1 MHRRILK
8 LEQQEILK
16 KISIIN
22 VKNKLK
28 LEEVFSKKD
37 IIYVKCPFCNLKK
50 GTMKLN
56 IANNSYICKDCEA
69 RGYAIGLYAKC
80 NYISNKEAYQRLI
93 NSEADISNNLT
104 TSTITNTKK
113 NDEELD
119 IVYQAFLDSLILDSN
134 HTMKLLQYGFSIE
147 EIDRIGFKTI
157 PTKDSQKVEIC
168 RKLIEKGFDLEGVP
182 GFFIDKK
189 FRWNF
194 KSHEGIFIPI
204 FQNCKLVALRIH
216 LDKKYNT
223 DTTDIW
229 FSSSQDNNGTKQ
241 NNNIMIIYPENN
253 RIQIMN
259 DNQENKDIIV
269 VSEMI
274 LAYKMAS
281 RFKNNIIIRCAKCYF
296 KK

>member
-1 MHRRILK
+1 MK
-8 LEQQEILK
+8 QQEILK
-16 KISIIN
+16 KLSIIN
-22 VKNKLK
+22 VKNKLG
-28 LEEVFSKKD
+28 LEELFSKKD
-37 IIYVKCPFCNLKK
+37 IIYVKCPFCNYKK

-56 IANNSYICKDCEA
+56 VTNNSYICKNCEA

-80 NYISNKEAYQRLI
+80 NYISNKEAYHKLI
-93 NSEADISNNLT
+93 NCEADISNNLV
-104 TSTITNTKK
+104 TSTTTNTKK

-147 EIDRIGFKTI
+147 EIEKIGFKTI
-157 PTKDSQKVEIC
+157 PTRDSQKVEIC
-168 RKLIEKGFDLEGVP
+168 RKLIEKGIDLDGIP
-182 GFFIDKK
+182 GFYRDKK

-204 FQNCKLVALRIH
+204 FQNCKIIALRIH
-216 LDKKYNT
+216 LDKEYNT

-241 NNNIMIIYPENN
+241 NNNIMVIYPENN
-253 RIQIMN
+253 RIQIMS
-259 DNQENKDIIV
+259 DNQENRDIIV

-274 LAYKMAS
+274 LAYKIAS
-281 RFKNNIIIRCAKCYF
+281 RFKNNIIIRSTKCYS
-296 KK
+296 KN

>member
-1 MHRRILK
+1 MK
-8 LEQQEILK
+8 QQEILK
-16 KISIIN
+16 KLSIIN
-22 VKNKLK
+22 VKNKLG
-28 LEEVFSKKD
+28 LEELFSKKD
-37 IIYVKCPFCNLKK
+37 IIYVKCPFCNSEK

-56 IANNSYICKDCEA
+56 VTNNSYICKNCEA

-80 NYISNKEAYQRLI
+80 NYISNKEAYHKLI
-93 NSEADISNNLT
+93 NCDADISNNLVT
-104 TSTITNTKK
+104 TTTTNIRK

-147 EIDRIGFKTI
+147 EIEKIGFKTI
-157 PTKDSQKVEIC
+157 PTRDSQKVEIC
-168 RKLIEKGFDLEGVP
+168 RKLIEKGIDLDGIP
-182 GFFIDKK
+182 GFYRDKK

-204 FQNCKLVALRIH
+204 FQNCKIIALRIH
-216 LDKKYNT
+216 LDKEYNT

-241 NNNIMIIYPENN
+241 NNNIMVIYPENN
-253 RIQIMN
+253 RIQIMS
-259 DNQENKDIIV
+259 DNQENRDIIV

-274 LAYKMAS
+274 LAYKIAS
-281 RFKNNIIIRCAKCYF
+281 RFKNNIIIRSTKCYS
-296 KK
+296 KN